1 MSESSIILLL
11 VYLFT
16 ILLAATEI
24 VPLSMSALIGALL
37 TVWFGIQYGGV
48 TPYEL
53 IDLNSMFSI
62 LGLIIGTMIVVEVA
76 RKSDVF
82 HFGALYA
89 VKLSGGSPAKLFVA
103 ICVIS
108 AAASLFLSDS
118 TAMLL
123 MAAAVVT
130 ISKLL
135 QYDPLPYFLSSVI
148 MINLGGTSTLIGSVS
163 NMAIGV
169 QAKMSFTEFLIYLT
183 PCELALWALMIIVL
197 YKIFKPRL
205 GQKKELPTYNP
216 WEVVKDKRRFRRS
229 SFVLFLL
236 IILFLA
242 MERLE
247 IRPDVTIGP
256 EIIALGCAVF
266 ALTISGFDPAEIFR
280 EIDWETVFFVA
291 GFLVIVSGLTL
302 RIHGESSILEEVS
315 NLILNIAGGNDL
327 LLTMMTL
334 WFSGLAS
341 TVVSNIAIALT
352 FAPLIGNMGASRAV
366 WSALVLGTNL
376 GGATT
381 PFSSAACVM
390 AAGALKRE
398 GIPLSFAEF
407 TKIGAI
413 TSLIQLAFS
422 SIYLILR
429 FGLVM

>member
-1 MSESSIILLL
+1 MSGAAIILLL
-11 VYLFT
+11 VYLLT

-37 TVWFGIQYGGV
+37 TVWFGIQYAGL
-48 TPYEL
+48 TPQQL
-53 IDLNSMFSI
+53 INLNDMFSI
-62 LGLIIGTMIVVEVA
+62 LGLIVGTMIVVEVA

-89 VKLSGGSPAKLFVA
+89 IKLSGGNPARLFVA
-103 ICVIS
+103 ICIIS

-123 MAAAVVT
+123 MAAAIVA
-130 ISKLL
+130 IAKLL
-135 QYDPLPYFLSSVI
+135 QYDPLPYFLSAVI

-169 QAKMSFTEFLIYLT
+169 QAGMSFNEFLIYLT

-236 IILFLA
+236 IILFLV

-247 IRPDVTIGP
+247 IRPGVTIGP

-291 GFLVIVSGLTL
+291 GFLVIISGLQAS
-302 RIHGESSILEEVS
+302 GILMEAS
-315 NLILNIAGGNDL
+315 NFILNIAGENEL

-413 TSLIQLAFS
+413 TSLIQLTFS

>member
-1 MSESSIILLL
+1 MSEAAIILLL
-11 VYLFT
+11 VYLLT
-16 ILLAATEI
+16 ILLAATE
-24 VPLSMSALIGALL
+24 VVTLSMSALIGALL
-37 TVWFGIQYGGV
+37 TVWFGVQYAGI
-48 TPYEL
+48 TPQEL
-53 IDLNSMFSI
+53 VDFNNMFSL

-89 VKLSGGSPAKLFVA
+89 IKLSGGSPVKLFVA
-103 ICVIS
+103 ICIVS

-130 ISKLL
+130 IAKLL
-135 QYDPLPYFLSSVI
+135 QYDPVPYFLSAVI

-163 NMAIGV
+163 NMIIGI
-169 QAKMSFTEFLIYLT
+169 QAGMSFTEFLIYLT

-229 SFVLFLL
+229 FLVLFLL
-236 IILFLA
+236 IILFLM

-247 IRPDVTIGP
+247 IRPGVTIGP
-256 EIIALGCAVF
+256 EIIALGCAVV
-266 ALTISGFDPAEIFR
+266 ALAVSGFDPAEIFR

-291 GFLVIVSGLTL
+291 GFLVIIGGLQAS
-302 RIHGESSILEEVS
+302 HVLEEAS
-315 NLILNIAGGNDL
+315 SLILNVAGENKL
-327 LLTMMTL
+327 LLTMITL

-341 TVVSNIAIALT
+341 TIVSNIAIALT
-352 FAPLIGNMGASRAV
+352 FAPLIEHIRTAPRAV

-381 PFSSAACVM
+381 PFSSTACVM

-422 SIYLILR
+422 SIYLIFR

>member
-1 MSESSIILLL
+1 MSEASIILLL

-37 TVWFGIQYGGV
+37 TVWFGIQYGGA

-53 IDLNSMFSI
+53 IDLNSMLSI

-89 VKLSGGSPAKLFVA
+89 VKLSGGSSTKLFVA

-169 QAKMSFTEFLIYLT
+169 QAGMSFTEFLIYLT

-205 GQKKELPTYNP
+205 GRKKELPTYNP

-229 SFVLFLL
+229 FFVLFLL
-236 IILFLA
+236 IILFLV

-247 IRPDVTIGP
+247 IRPGVTIGP

-291 GFLVIVSGLTL
+291 GFLVIISGLQAS
-302 RIHGESSILEEVS
+302 GILMEAS
-315 NLILNIAGGNDL
+315 NFILNIAGENEL

-381 PFSSAACVM
+381 PFSSTACVM

-413 TSLIQLAFS
+413 TSLIQLTFS

>member
-1 MSESSIILLL
+1 MTEATIILLL
-11 VYLFT
+11 VYLLT
-16 ILLAATEI
+16 ILLAATE
-24 VPLSMSALIGALL
+24 VVTLSMSALIGALL
-37 TVWFGIQYGGV
+37 TAWFGIQYGV
-48 TPYEL
+48 FTYEEAL
-53 IDLNSMFSI
+53 SFVDVRV
-62 LGLIIGTMIVVEVA
+62 LGLVIGTMIVVEVA

-89 VKLSGGSPAKLFVA
+89 IKLAGGSPARLFVA
-103 ICVIS
+103 ICIAS

-130 ISKLL
+130 IAKLL
-135 QYDPLPYFLSSVI
+135 QYDPVPYFLSAVI

-163 NMAIGV
+163 NMAIGIE
-169 QAKMSFTEFLIYLT
+169 ADLSFTEFLIYLT
-183 PCELALWALMIIVL
+183 PCEIALWALMIIIL
-197 YKIFKPRL
+197 YRIFKPRL

-216 WEVVKDKRRFRRS
+216 WEAVKDKRRFKRS
-229 SFVLFLL
+229 LFVVCLLIALFLV
-236 IILFLA
+236 
-242 MERLE
+242 LE
-247 IRPDVTIGP
+247 NLDIGP
-256 EIIALGCAVF
+256 EAIALGCAVV
-266 ALTISGFDPAEIFR
+266 ALAFTGFDPAEIFR
-280 EIDWETVFFVA
+280 EVDWETVFFIA
-291 GFLVIVSGLTL
+291 GFLFVIGGLEKTGFL
-302 RIHGESSILEEVS
+302 ADVS
-315 NLILNIAGGNDL
+315 NFMVNLAGNNEFM
-327 LLTMMTL
+327 LTMLTL

-341 TVVSNIAIALT
+341 TIVSNIAIALT
-352 FAPLIGNMGASRAV
+352 FAPIIKGIEINSPAA